1 MSNSRLKKNDMT
13 SISFWIISISLLAT
27 TLFLLIEKNSINK
40 KWQLS
45 ITISILITFIASIH
59 YYSMRQW
66 WDKYKKNPVFYRY
79 IDWFLTVPLQIIE
92 FYVIL
97 SISETVPSYL
107 LVSLL
112 TSSFLMILFGF
123 LGETGRMN
131 RNVAFT
137 LGFVMWLYIIYEIF
151 FGTGAQIES
160 KTTNKNVKLAFN
172 AMKWIVT
179 IGWSIYPIGYMLNNK
194 WMSVVYNFGDLIN
207 KILFVGVIWYAGS
220 QDSK

>member
-1 MSNSRLKKNDMT
+1 MSNSSLKKNDIT

-59 YYSMRQW
+59 YYSMRNW
-66 WDKYKKNPVFYRY
+66 WVQYKQNPVFYRY

-97 SISETVPSYL
+97 SVSETVPSYL

-151 FGTGAQIES
+151 FGTGAKIED

-172 AMKWIVT
+172 VMKWIVT
-179 IGWSIYPIGYMLNNK
+179 VGWSIYPIGYMLNNK
-194 WMSVVYNFGDLIN
+194 WMPIIYNFGDLIN
-207 KILFVGVIWYAGS
+207 KILFVGIIWYAGS

>member
-1 MSNSRLKKNDMT
+1 
-13 SISFWIISISLLAT
+13 
-27 TLFLLIEKNSINK
+27 
-40 KWQLS
+40 
-45 ITISILITFIASIH
+45 
-59 YYSMRQW
+59 MRQW